1 MKYLLDTDAF
11 SDIVRGNVQ
20 VEWQFSRT
28 PPSMVGISSVT
39 VKEIE
44 YGRRRCPTRVTH
56 RGAVID
62 SLLQRIEVVPFG
74 EDAAYVTGQ
83 LRASLARAGTPI
95 GPYDVMIAG
104 TALIHGLILVTA
116 NTREFSRVFGLQLEN
131 WRELSTEVR
140 ENTAVYRVNVKSPP
154 RVPDG
159 RW

>member
-1 MKYLLDTDAF
+1 M
-11 SDIVRGNVQ
+11 
-20 VEWQFSRT
+20 
-28 PPSMVGISSVT
+28 
-39 VKEIE
+39 
-44 YGRRRCPTRVTH
+44 
-56 RGAVID
+56 
-62 SLLQRIEVVPFG
+62 VPFG
-74 EDAAYVTGQ
+74 EDVAYVTGR

-140 ENTAVYRVNVKSPP
+140 ENTVLYRVNLKSPP
-154 RVPDG
+154 GVPDG